1 MACLDE
7 IHFFDARLVGD
18 DRLSRLINPAIQI
31 DDQLV
36 DEPPLALLEKVREG
50 PLELLELESLQD
62 ELGLHSRG
70 HELVELELLDDQVI
84 IVQKGLVDVVFDVV
98 VEVWLDVEWFVRLLN
113 LFDPH
118 VQ

>member
-1 MACLDE
+1 
-7 IHFFDARLVGD
+7 
-18 DRLSRLINPAIQI
+18 
-31 DDQLV
+31 
-36 DEPPLALLEKVREG
+36 
-50 PLELLELESLQD
+50 
-62 ELGLHSRG
+62 LHSRG

-113 LFDPH
+113 LFNPH